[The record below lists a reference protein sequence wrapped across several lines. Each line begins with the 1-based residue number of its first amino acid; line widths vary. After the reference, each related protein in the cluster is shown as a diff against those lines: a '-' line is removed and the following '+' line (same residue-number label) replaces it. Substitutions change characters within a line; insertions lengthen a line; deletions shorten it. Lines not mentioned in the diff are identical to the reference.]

1 MTEERDITH
10 PDTPAGSGE
19 SALESA
25 ADFVGEPDGFE
36 RTWVPHRMVY
46 LGNDKRDRT
55 QENVCVFCAAPEK
68 SDEDGLIVYRGQ
80 TCYVVMNLYPYNTG
94 HLLICPYRHIPTY
107 DLCDDDEILEMG
119 KLTQRAMRVL
129 GRQSG
134 VAGFNIGMNQGQVA
148 GAGVAGHLHEHIVP
162 RWANDANFMP
172 IIARTK
178 PMPRLLGEQRAELAR
193 WWQEALARVGCG
205 RGCVR
210 WVRLCFARMWALR

>member
-1 MTEERDITH
+1 MTGERDLTH
-10 PDTPAGSGE
+10 PDTLAGSGE

-193 WWQEALARVGCG
+193 WWQESLASD
-205 RGCVR
+205 
-210 WVRLCFARMWALR
+210 

>member
-1 MTEERDITH
+1 MTGERDLTH
-10 PDTPAGSGE
+10 PDTLAGSGE

-134 VAGFNIGMNQGQVA
+134 VAGFNIGMNQGRVA

-193 WWQEALARVGCG
+193 WWQESLASD
-205 RGCVR
+205 
-210 WVRLCFARMWALR
+210 

>member
-1 MTEERDITH
+1 MTGERDLTH
-10 PDTPAGSGE
+10 PDTLAGSGE

-148 GAGVAGHLHEHIVP
+148 GAGVAGHLHEHVVP

-193 WWQEALARVGCG
+193 WWQESLARD
-205 RGCVR
+205 
-210 WVRLCFARMWALR
+210 